1 MLSCQKA
8 NSNSHFGLNLE
19 ARLLIFRSS
28 TFCGAVLLLYGHKFT
43 CLKDIFIGLHSQR
56 EHFLHLEHS
65 SQCSEQYQQPSQ
77 LLVWWGPP
85 SPISEQSASSASPS
99 RAVRMKVV
107 PHNADFTVVILDR
120 YNLHHHTLTHFCLVI
135 FRRGLWHMRHA
146 LSILT
151 LTVPNNRED
160 PIVTSQ
166 KRACM

>member
-1 MLSCQKA
+1 MHTQPKHIPQLLFLGLVFSKKSTVMLSCQKA

-43 CLKDIFIGLHSQR
+43 CPKDMFIGLHSQR

-65 SQCSEQYQQPSQ
+65 SQCSEQYQQLSQ

-99 RAVRMKVV
+99 RAVRIKVV
-107 PHNADFTVVILDR
+107 PHHAEFSNIGQVQFTSSYTNPFLFG
-120 YNLHHHTLTHFCLVI
+120 NF
-135 FRRGLWHMRHA
+135 
-146 LSILT
+146 
-151 LTVPNNRED
+151 
-160 PIVTSQ
+160 
-166 KRACM
+166 